1 MKFAR
6 WVFTAAG
13 VYGVVVMLPQLFLE
27 DRISRDNP
35 PAITHPEYFY
45 GFVLVTLA
53 WQLAFL
59 VIGRDPVRFRL
70 LMPVAVLEKLPF
82 AITMFAMVA
91 TGRVGAAILPFATID
106 VVLGLL
112 FAVSFW
118 RTNGVQRS
126 PGATARR
133 PA

>member
-13 VYGVVVMLPQLFLE
+13 VYGVLVMLPQLFLE

-45 GFVLVTLA
+45 GFVFVTIA
-53 WQLAFL
+53 WQFAFL
-59 VIGRDPVRFRL
+59 VIGRDPVRFRG

-82 AITMFAMVA
+82 ALTMFVMVGN
-91 TGRVGAAILPFATID
+91 GRVGGAILPFALID

-112 FAVSFW
+112 FAISFW
-118 RTNGVQRS
+118 RTSDAQVALTR
-126 PGATARR
+126 TARQT
-133 PA
+133 A

>member
-1 MKFAR
+1 MRFAR

-91 TGRVGAAILPFATID
+91 SGRVGAAILPFAAID
-106 VVLGLL
+106 IVLGLL

-118 RTNGVQRS
+118 RTSGLQLS
-126 PGATARR
+126 TSTTASRT
-133 PA
+133 A